1 MLEFDDVTLHH
12 RKYYFITKQ
21 IYKQTMNR
29 ILRIKLLM
37 VALFATILC
46 NAQSEYT
53 SVKDNFRN
61 NAESKY
67 EQLDYLLFDEDDLS
81 FLMTPL
87 NELSLDKNYI
97 LSDFRERWNPFRW
110 PGDRSSLRLYVRN
123 KKQERPEDSYFAD
136 EYWRYRKCKKNGV
149 TYQVEDN
156 KVPYIW
162 PFEKIRLSGTQM
174 SIWQAY
180 LLSES
185 RCMFGMRNEANYNN
199 EYILT
204 SVEDVDSIIS
214 CINSWEDYYI
224 QNKDDTTKING
235 EGVQRLNEILF
246 LLDSLQNIKKQNLEP
261 VFTYQG
267 DSVTIEHYSFSEFC
281 GLAKC
286 KTTMRLSQ
294 DHKRVEEIEE
304 KDDEILARY
313 RSRVWF

>member
-1 MLEFDDVTLHH
+1 
-12 RKYYFITKQ
+12 
-21 IYKQTMNR
+21 MNR
-29 ILRIKLLM
+29 ILRIKLLT

-46 NAQSEYT
+46 NAQNEYA
-53 SVKDNFRN
+53 SVKDQFYN
-61 NAESKY
+61 NAESNYK
-67 EQLDYLLFDEDDLS
+67 LFDEDDLS

-87 NELSLDKNYI
+87 NELSLDKDYI
-97 LSDFRERWNPFRW
+97 LADFRNRWKPQTGW
-110 PGDRSSLRLYVRN
+110 IKDKSSLRLYVRD
-123 KKQERPEDSYFAD
+123 KKQERPDDSYFKD
-136 EYWRYRKCKKNGV
+136 EYSRYRKCKKNGV
-149 TYQVEDN
+149 TYQVEDG

-162 PFEKIRLSGTQM
+162 PFDKIRLSGTQM

-267 DSVTIEHYSFSEFC
+267 DSVTIEHYTFLEFH
-281 GLAKC
+281 GLARF
-286 KTTMRLSQ
+286 KTTMLLSQ
-294 DHKRVEEIEE
+294 DHKQVKEIRM
-304 KDDEILARY
+304 KDVDIFARY
-313 RSRVWF
+313 RRRVWF

>member
-1 MLEFDDVTLHH
+1 
-12 RKYYFITKQ
+12 
-21 IYKQTMNR
+21 MNR
-29 ILRIKLLM
+29 ILRIKLLT

-46 NAQSEYT
+46 NAQNEYA
-53 SVKDNFRN
+53 SVKDQFYN
-61 NAESKY
+61 NAESNYK
-67 EQLDYLLFDEDDLS
+67 LFDEDDLS

-87 NELSLDKNYI
+87 NELSLDKDYI
-97 LSDFRERWNPFRW
+97 LADFRNRWKPQTGW
-110 PGDRSSLRLYVRN
+110 IKDKSSLRLYVRD
-123 KKQERPEDSYFAD
+123 KKQERPDDSYFKD
-136 EYWRYRKCKKNGV
+136 EYSRYRKCKKNGV
-149 TYQVEDN
+149 TYQVEDG

-162 PFEKIRLSGTQM
+162 PFDKIRLSGTQM

-267 DSVTIEHYSFSEFC
+267 DSVTIEHYTFLEFH
-281 GLAKC
+281 GLARF
-286 KTTMRLSQ
+286 KTTMLLSQ
-294 DHKRVEEIEE
+294 DHKQVKEIRM
-304 KDDEILARY
+304 KDVDILARY

>member
-1 MLEFDDVTLHH
+1 
-12 RKYYFITKQ
+12 
-21 IYKQTMNR
+21 MNR
-29 ILRIKLLM
+29 VLRIKLLM

-46 NAQSEYT
+46 KAQSEYT
-53 SVKDNFRN
+53 LVKDQFRS
-61 NAESKY
+61 NAESNYK
-67 EQLDYLLFDEDDLS
+67 LLNTADDLG

-87 NELSLDKNYI
+87 NELSLDESYI
-97 LSDFRERWNPFRW
+97 LSDFRKPWGAQVGCW
-110 PGDRSSLRLYVRN
+110 IKDMSSLRLYVRN
-123 KKQERPEDSYFAD
+123 KKQERPDDSYFED
-136 EYWRYRKCKKNGV
+136 EYWRYRKCEENGV

-204 SVEDVDSIIS
+204 SVEDVDSVIS
-214 CINSWEDYYI
+214 LLNSWESFYI

-267 DSVTIEHYSFSEFC
+267 DSVTIEHYMFLEFD
-281 GLAKC
+281 GLARC
-286 KTTMRLSQ
+286 KTTMLLSK
-294 DHKRVEEIEE
+294 KRHRVIKIKGEGV
-304 KDDEILARY
+304 EILAKY
-313 RSRVWF
+313 TNMVFY

>member
-1 MLEFDDVTLHH
+1 
-12 RKYYFITKQ
+12 
-21 IYKQTMNR
+21 
-29 ILRIKLLM
+29 M
-37 VALFATILC
+37 VALLATILC
-46 NAQSEYT
+46 NAQNEYA
-53 SVKDNFRN
+53 SVKNQFYN
-61 NAESKY
+61 NAKSNDK
-67 EQLDYLLFDEDDLS
+67 LFDEDDLS

-97 LSDFRERWNPFRW
+97 LSDFRNMPKPPVGRWIRDN
-110 PGDRSSLRLYVRN
+110 SLLRLYVRD
-123 KKQERPEDSYFAD
+123 KKQERPDDLYFED
-136 EYWRYRKCKKNGV
+136 EYSRYLKCKENDV
-149 TYQVEDN
+149 AYQVEGN

-162 PFEKIRLSGTQM
+162 PFDKIRLSGTQM

-180 LLSES
+180 LLSET
-185 RCMFGMRNEANYNN
+185 RYMFGMRDHANYNN

-246 LLDSLQNIKKQNLEP
+246 LLDSLQNIKKKNLEP

-267 DSVTIEHYSFSEFC
+267 DSVTIEHYTFLEFY

-286 KTTMRLSQ
+286 KATMHLSQ
-294 DHKRVEEIEE
+294 DHKRVKDIEE
-304 KDDEILARY
+304 KGVEILAKY
-313 RSRVWF
+313 TNMVFY

>member
-1 MLEFDDVTLHH
+1 MEQ
-12 RKYYFITKQ
+12 RKMRTIKFLIIIMSFIMTG
-21 IYKQTMNR
+21 
-29 ILRIKLLM
+29 LS
-37 VALFATILC
+37 C
-46 NAQSEYT
+46 NAQNEYA
-53 SVKDNFRN
+53 SVKDQFYN
-61 NAESKY
+61 NAKSNDK
-67 EQLDYLLFDEDDLS
+67 LFDEDDLS

-97 LSDFRERWNPFRW
+97 LSDFRNMPKPPVGRWIRDN
-110 PGDRSSLRLYVRN
+110 SLLRLYVRD
-123 KKQERPEDSYFAD
+123 KKQERPDDLYFED
-136 EYWRYRKCKKNGV
+136 EYSCYLKCKENGV
-149 TYQVEDN
+149 AYQVEGN

-162 PFEKIRLSGTQM
+162 PFDKIRLSGTQM

-180 LLSES
+180 LLSET
-185 RCMFGMRNEANYNN
+185 RYMFGMRDHANYNN

>member
-1 MLEFDDVTLHH
+1 M
-12 RKYYFITKQ
+12 
-21 IYKQTMNR
+21 
-29 ILRIKLLM
+29 LRIKLLM
-37 VALFATILC
+37 VALLATILC
-46 NAQSEYT
+46 NAQNEYA
-53 SVKDNFRN
+53 SVKNQFYN
-61 NAESKY
+61 NVESNDKFY
-67 EQLDYLLFDEDDLS
+67 DTADDLS
-81 FLMTPL
+81 YLMTPL

-97 LSDFRERWNPFRW
+97 LSDFRQKWKPQTGW
-110 PGDRSSLRLYVRN
+110 IKDSSFLRLYVRD
-123 KKQERPEDSYFAD
+123 KKQERPDDSYFKD
-136 EYWRYRKCKKNGV
+136 EYSRYRNCKKNGV

-162 PFEKIRLSGTQM
+162 PFDKIRLSGTQM

-180 LLSES
+180 LLYKTDT
-185 RCMFGMRNEANYNN
+185 MFGMRNEANYSNA
-199 EYILT
+199 YFLT

-267 DSVTIEHYSFSEFC
+267 DSVTIEHYTFLEFY
-281 GLAKC
+281 GLARF

-294 DHKRVEEIEE
+294 DHKQVKEVEGKEV
-304 KDDEILARY
+304 EILARY